1 MKIEKT
7 IDLAPLLKIF
17 NKISYK
23 RNIELEILSNYK
35 YPNTSKTLDKIIGED
50 DKDIDYDMLIKYTT
64 LLDVLFL
71 KGLNN
76 LKNELV
82 SIHVGNVTNYKGS
95 LYTSFIV
102 IYK

>member
-7 IDLAPLLKIF
+7 IDLAPLLRIF

-23 RNIELEILSNYK
+23 RNIELEILSNYR
-35 YPNTSKTLDKIIGED
+35 YPNTGKTIDKIIGKD
-50 DKDIDYDMLIKYTT
+50 DRDVDYDMLIKFTT

-82 SIHVGNVTNYKGS
+82 SISVKNVTNYKGS
-95 LYTSFIV
+95 LYTSFV
-102 IYK
+102 VKYK